1 MFVVVF
7 EVFVVEAEATCY
19 IAFFQQN
26 ISDGICFNQ
35 TSMMG
40 SITIKRQWLDLLQS
54 NASGGICYNET
65 SVVGSVT
72 IKCQ

>member
-40 SITIKRQWLDLLQS
+40 SITIKRQ
-54 NASGGICYNET
+54 
-65 SVVGSVT
+65 
-72 IKCQ
+72 